1 MTSSNVTT
9 DSAGVDFRLDAE
21 LEELRRR
28 ANDFAERELVPN
40 AELWDRE
47 ARFPKEAIQK
57 AAREGFLRMTIPA
70 EYGGLA
76 MSNLAGCI
84 LLEELNRGCASTGV
98 TVSVH
103 NSLFCAPVT
112 KHGTEEQKAKYLPK
126 MATGEWLGAYCLSE
140 AGAGSDAAAL
150 RCAARR
156 DGDDWVLDGAKLWI
170 TSGSVADC
178 FVVFA
183 RTSEHR
189 TRGISAF
196 LVEKAFPGCVVG
208 KKEVKLGLR
217 GSPTTEILLE
227 NCRVP
232 AGNLL
237 GEEGVGF
244 KIALDTLDGGRLGIA
259 AQSLGILRA
268 ILEATAVYVREH
280 EDVAAQQRFHWK
292 LADMATNLDA
302 ARLLTWRAAHL
313 RDLGENCTAQSA
325 MAKSFASRMCN
336 QAARDAVE
344 ICGADGGLDARSPVA
359 RFLRDARITEIYEG
373 ATDIQRLVIARSV
386 LG

>member
-1 MTSSNVTT
+1 MTALTGTLVGP
-9 DSAGVDFRLDAE
+9 GVDFRLDEQLAD
-21 LEELRRR
+21 LQRR
-28 ANDFAERELVPN
+28 AHEFAERELVPN
-40 AELWDRE
+40 AARWDRE
-47 ARFPKEAIQK
+47 ASFPRSAIDA
-57 AAREGFLRMTIPA
+57 AAREGFLRMTIPT

-76 MSNLAGCI
+76 ASNVANCI
-84 LLEELNRGCASTGV
+84 LLEEINRGCASTGV

-103 NSLFCAPVT
+103 NSLFSSPVA
-112 KHGTEEQKAKYLPK
+112 KHGTPEQKAEYLPK

-156 DGDDWVLDGAKLWI
+156 DGDDWILDGAKLWI

-183 RTSEHR
+183 RTNDHR

-196 LVEKAFPGCVVG
+196 LVEKSYEGCSVG

-232 AGNLL
+232 GKNML
-237 GEEGVGF
+237 GEEGTGF

-259 AQSLGILRA
+259 AQSLGIMRA
-268 ILEATAVYVREH
+268 CLEAATKFACEHDAVGS
-280 EDVAAQQRFHWK
+280 QQRFQWK
-292 LADMATNLDA
+292 IADMATALDA

-313 RDLGENCTAQSA
+313 RDIGENCTMQSA

-344 ICGADGGLDARSPVA
+344 ICGAAGIGGGADVERLM
-359 RFLRDARITEIYEG
+359 RDARITEIYEG
-373 ATDIQRLVIARSV
+373 ATDIQRLVVARGV
-386 LG
+386 MA